1 MTHAPTSTGA
11 PHHIPTTCFCCG
23 RRATG
28 IGFGDLGAG
37 KDPHWLCAQCIPL
50 LEQIRSARRF
60 DHYENAAIDMTIEAV
75 GPSIEANG
83 SDLGEWNESQVRQF
97 VVDVIMHFGDAIR
110 TQVREQEIPF

>member
-11 PHHIPTTCFCCG
+11 PHHVPTTCFCCG

-28 IGFGDLGAG
+28 IGFGDF
-37 KDPHWLCAQCIPL
+37 KTDPHWLCQQCIPL

-60 DHYENAAIDMTIEAV
+60 DVYENSAIDMTIEAV

-83 SDLGEWNESQVRQF
+83 ADLSEWTESQVRQF
-97 VVDVIMHFGDAIR
+97 IVDVIMHFGDAIR
-110 TQVREQEIPF
+110 TQVRTHEVPF